1 MPPIIFKPVELTY
14 EKFTNKF
21 SKRENWK
28 KEHKYI
34 STTRLIIGFILG
46 LIGGVSIYY
55 LIDKWFI

>member
-1 MPPIIFKPVELTY
+1 MD
-14 EKFTNKF
+14 KF
-21 SKRENWK
+21 SKRENWE

-34 STTRLIIGFILG
+34 AITRLIIGFILG